1 MNIHR
6 FCRIFGRMAAI
17 LFASSICA
25 SCGGD
30 KPQSGCAFHENE
42 TMRADPAPTQNMSQ
56 TPAAYSANDYIKSDA
71 RSAADSKHKG
81 TSMNDINAAQSDF
94 DRVNVFGKGNPNAA
108 YAQYF
113 IGNSWLNPLTG
124 AQAPIAMANVTF
136 EPGAR
141 NHWHIHHASKGGG
154 QMLIC
159 TAGEG
164 WYQAFGEAPV
174 SLKPGMVISIPAG
187 VKHWHGAKA
196 GSWFSHIS
204 VEVPGENGRNEWL
217 EPVTDEE
224 YAKLPPSDAPTAAA
238 RLTEPETVTAGRD
251 ALGDFAPKFA
261 QLNDEVLF
269 GQVWSRQD
277 KLSKRDRSLI
287 TVAALMAS
295 GVLDSSLEHHI
306 ARAKN
311 NGVAAEEMA
320 EALTQLGFYAG
331 WPKAWAA
338 FRMAKKIYGE

>member
-1 MNIHR
+1 MNEI
-6 FCRIFGRMAAI
+6 
-17 LFASSICA
+17 
-25 SCGGD
+25 
-30 KPQSGCAFHENE
+30 K
-42 TMRADPAPTQNMSQ
+42 
-56 TPAAYSANDYIKSDA
+56 AN
-71 RSAADSKHKG
+71 
-81 TSMNDINAAQSDF
+81 QSDF
-94 DRVNVFGKGNPNAA
+94 DRVNIFGKGNPNAA

-124 AQAPIAMANVTF
+124 TQAPIAMSNVTF

-164 WYQAFGEAPV
+164 WFQAFGKDPV

-204 VEVPGENGRNEWL
+204 AEVPGENGRTEWL
-217 EPVTDEE
+217 EPVADEE
-224 YAKLPPSDAPTAAA
+224 YAKLPPDAAPTIAPG
-238 RLTEPETVTAGRD
+238 LPETETVTAGRD
-251 ALGDFAPKFA
+251 ALGDFAPTFA
-261 QLNDEVLF
+261 RLNDDVLF

-295 GVLDSSLEHHI
+295 GVLDASLEHHI
-306 ARAKN
+306 ERAKN
-311 NGVAAEEMA
+311 NGIAAEEMA

>member
-1 MNIHR
+1 
-6 FCRIFGRMAAI
+6 
-17 LFASSICA
+17 
-25 SCGGD
+25 
-30 KPQSGCAFHENE
+30 
-42 TMRADPAPTQNMSQ
+42 MRADSA
-56 TPAAYSANDYIKSDA
+56 PAANKFQSAPAESANGGDKSDA
-71 RSAADSKHKG
+71 RISGAGEANLKGKG
-81 TSMNDINAAQSDF
+81 TAMNDGKACQSDF
-94 DRVNVFGKGNPNAA
+94 DRSNVFGKGRPNSA
-108 YAQYF
+108 YARYF
-113 IGNSWLNPLTG
+113 DGNSWLNPLTG
-124 AQAPIAMANVTF
+124 AQAPVSMSNVTF

-164 WYQAFGEAPV
+164 WFQEFGKDPA
-174 SLKPGMVISIPAG
+174 SLKPGMVISVPAG

-204 VEVPGENGRNEWL
+204 VEVPGENGRTEWL

-224 YAKLPPSDAPTAAA
+224 YGKLPPAAA
-238 RLTEPETVTAGRD
+238 PAIAAGSPEPETVTAGRD

-261 QLNDEVLF
+261 QLNDDVLF

-295 GVLDSSLEHHI
+295 GVLDASLEHHI
-306 ARAKN
+306 ERAKN
-311 NGVAAEEMA
+311 NGIAAEEMA